1 MLYFNTQFNFFN
13 FFLALTFKYWTSEI
27 PDKTA
32 GILTFLSGGL
42 S

>member
-1 MLYFNTQFNFFN
+1 MLHFNTQFNFF
-13 FFLALTFKYWTSEI
+13 LTLTFKRTSET

-32 GILTFLSGGL
+32 GILTFLSDGL